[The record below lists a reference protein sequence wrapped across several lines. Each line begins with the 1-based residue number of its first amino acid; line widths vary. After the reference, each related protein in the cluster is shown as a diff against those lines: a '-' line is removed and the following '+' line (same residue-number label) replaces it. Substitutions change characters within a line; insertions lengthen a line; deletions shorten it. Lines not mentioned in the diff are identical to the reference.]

1 MGHARSN
8 RLLAVSILIFLA
20 VVSHAQDAATRLKS
34 YSDDY
39 ARSNDFQGSMLVAR
53 HDRILLRESHG
64 WANRE
69 HDARNTADTKFRIG
83 SVTKQFTATGIL
95 LLEQDAKLST
105 ADSVCKYLPNCPES
119 WRPITLHHLLT
130 HSSGIPDLVRLP
142 EFPNMMTLPTT
153 LDATIDHF
161 RQLPLEFAPGAK
173 VEYGNSAYLVA
184 SRIIEIVSGRSYEQF
199 LHERIFEV
207 AGMKDTGYDHP
218 ALVVK
223 ARASGYVK
231 DEGIVQNAPYID
243 MSIPSGA
250 GALYSTANDLLRYMT
265 ELTSGKILSQK
276 QLDRAMSNQNS
287 DFGYGWEVG
296 THAGERMISHIGD
309 INGFGAFLSY
319 FPRRGVVAVVLT
331 NMERT
336 PAKDINLAL
345 ADLALAQ

>member
-1 MGHARSN
+1 MSAG
-8 RLLAVSILIFLA
+8 
-20 VVSHAQDAATRLKS
+20 SHAQDNATRLKN
-34 YSDDY
+34 YADTY
-39 ARSNDFQGSMLVAR
+39 ARSNDFQGSVLVAR
-53 HDRILLRESHG
+53 HGRILLRESYG

-69 HDARNTADTKFRIG
+69 HDVRNTADTKFRIG

-95 LLEQDAKLST
+95 LLEQDGKLST

-119 WRPITLHHLLT
+119 WRSITLHHLLT

-142 EFPNMMTLPTT
+142 EFPNMVTLPTT

-161 RQLPLEFAPGAK
+161 RQLPLEFAPGTK
-173 VEYGNSAYLVA
+173 VEYGNSGYLVA
-184 SRIIEIVSGRSYEQF
+184 SRVLEIVSGRSYEQF
-199 LHERIFEV
+199 LHDRIFEA

-218 ALVVK
+218 ASVLK

-265 ELTSGKILSQK
+265 ELTSGKILSPQH
-276 QLDRAMSNQNS
+276 LAGAMSNQNS

-296 THAGERMISHIGD
+296 THTGQRVISHIGD
-309 INGFGAFLSY
+309 VNGFGAFLSY
-319 FPRRGVVAVVLT
+319 FPQQGVVVVVLT

-345 ADLALAQ
+345 ADLALVK